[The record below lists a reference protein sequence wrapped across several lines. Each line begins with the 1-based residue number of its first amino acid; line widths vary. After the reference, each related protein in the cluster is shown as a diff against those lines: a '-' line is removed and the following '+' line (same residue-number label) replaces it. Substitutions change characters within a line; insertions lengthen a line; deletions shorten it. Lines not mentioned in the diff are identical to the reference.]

1 MILIKKV
8 MGRKLDTLLGRKKS
22 KAGKLKSL
30 LRLGLSRLTVLKNQ
44 RLVRSSHSRS
54 DVAQLLR
61 LAQTQRALLRVE
73 HVIKEQDMLD
83 TFMMLEIH
91 CNVLLERITLFENH
105 EQCPEEL
112 REAVTS
118 LIFASS
124 RCSGFPEL
132 REMRSVFASLYGKEF
147 VVLHDN
153 CGVDAK
159 MIQKMSTAQPSLE
172 SRIKAMKEIAL
183 AEGITV
189 DIEKI
194 VSENMEESGL
204 RQTKTQGQPTPDPPV
219 EPEEPQIGS
228 LSLNGVNR
236 CVQFSAS
243 MNSRHKYK
251 DAVSAARVAFESATF
266 AAAAARVAVELSRSE
281 SQGKGL
287 SDENDDRIR
296 SARSF
301 NNGPGQEVLERPKI
315 FHPVE
320 PEKNYVSE
328 SSSDSDGEGFYERR
342 HMEVSKKEKNVV
354 SHQPYGIQSSPR
366 SPGDSLQ
373 KQSKRVAFEASVN
386 EEKHSVYG
394 AEART
399 QTEGPCMDNWAKL
412 HSSRKTRP
420 FSMRTRRGFQ

>member
-1 MILIKKV
+1 MIIIKKV
-8 MGRKLDTLLGRKKS
+8 MGRKLDMLLGRKKS

-30 LRLGLSRLTVLKNQ
+30 LRLALYRLTVLKNQ
-44 RLVRSSHSRS
+44 RLVCSSHSRS

-73 HVIKEQDMLD
+73 HVMKDQDMLD
-83 TFMMLEIH
+83 AFLMLDTH
-91 CNVLLERITLFENH
+91 CNVLLERITLIENH
-105 EQCPEEL
+105 KVCPEEL

-132 REMRSVFASLYGKEF
+132 QEMRSVFASMYGKEF
-147 VVLHDN
+147 MVLRDN

-159 MIQKMSTAQPSLE
+159 MIQKMSTAQPNLE
-172 SRIKAMKEIAL
+172 SRIKATKEIAL

-194 VSENMEESGL
+194 ISEKMEESGL

-219 EPEEPQIGS
+219 EPEEPKLGS
-228 LSLNGVNR
+228 LSLNGVDR

-243 MNSRHKYK
+243 MNSRHNYK
-251 DAVSAARVAFESATF
+251 DAVSAARAAFESATF

-287 SDENDDRIR
+287 SDENDDRMH

-320 PEKNYVSE
+320 PEKNSVSE
-328 SSSDSDGEGFYERR
+328 SSSDSDEEGFYERR
-342 HMEVSKKEKNVV
+342 RMEVWKKEINMV
-354 SHQPYGIQSSPR
+354 SCQPYGIQSSPR
-366 SPGDSLQ
+366 FQSDSLQ

-399 QTEGPCMDNWAKL
+399 QTEGPCVDNWAKL
-412 HSSRKTRP
+412 RSSRETRQ
-420 FSMRTRRGFQ
+420 FSVRTRRGFQ